1 MKLKAWS
8 PGWVLL
14 EVMQELGGILEVR
27 GCFRSETVHRV
38 FQWLCVLFGVLGFK
52 YLDWPLPLFVLIF

>member
-27 GCFRSETVHRV
+27 GCFRSENVHRV
-38 FQWLCVLFGVLGFK
+38 FQWLRVLFGVLSFK
-52 YLDWPLPLFVLIF
+52 YIDWPLPLFVLIF